1 MMISMVLWKC
11 IAISQCNGHSRGVSS
26 FNTAGYAGLIEH
38 AVEIELTVLIEFAAL
53 IELCCIK

>member
-26 FNTAGYAGLIEH
+26 FNTAGYAVLIEH
-38 AVEIELTVLIEFAAL
+38 AVEIELAVL